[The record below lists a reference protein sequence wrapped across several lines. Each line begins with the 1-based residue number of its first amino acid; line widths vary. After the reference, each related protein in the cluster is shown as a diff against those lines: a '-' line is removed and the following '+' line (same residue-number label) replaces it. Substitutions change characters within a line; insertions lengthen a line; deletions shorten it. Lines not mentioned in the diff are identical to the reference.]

1 MVVELVRFT
10 PDEAA
15 GGSSAA
21 SSALQVKNA
30 GKGESTSAP
39 TDTRREKRIRQNE
52 NVPPV
57 ETNME
62 SVKLEHITK
71 FLGTVSSPQKKSRRK
86 LAGRAR
92 NTPLSTTTS
101 SVLSTDDASRR
112 SDEEELPK
120 PTQEKV
126 EYKDPIA
133 EREMAKIVANLQG
146 ISEDGKNMQQNN
158 GMTPAEDIGQRA
170 RSRRKSTRNNQDF
183 GMAN

>member
-1 MVVELVRFT
+1 MRYT
-10 PDEAA
+10 PDEAT
-15 GGSSAA
+15 GGSSSA
-21 SSALQVKNA
+21 SCAVPVKNG
-30 GKGESTSAP
+30 GKGESRSAP
-39 TDTRREKRIRQNE
+39 TDIRREKRIRQDE
-52 NVPPV
+52 NIPPAD
-57 ETNME
+57 TSTE

-71 FLGTVSSPQKKSRRK
+71 LLGTVSSPQKKSRRK

-101 SVLSTDDASRR
+101 SVLSPDDASRR

-146 ISEDGKNMQQNN
+146 ISEDGKSMQQSN
-158 GMTPAEDIGQRA
+158 GMTPAEDTGRRA
-170 RSRRKSTRNNQDF
+170 GSRRKSARNNQDF